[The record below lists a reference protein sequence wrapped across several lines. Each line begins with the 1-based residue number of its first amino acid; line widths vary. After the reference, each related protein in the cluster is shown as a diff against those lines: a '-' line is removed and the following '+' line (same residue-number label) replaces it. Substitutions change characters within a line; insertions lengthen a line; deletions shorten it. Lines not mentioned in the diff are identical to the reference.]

1 MFDYGLLNVNNSLR
15 EEERRAVCG
24 TRIINSQV
32 EEEEVGVCK
41 QLMDFSQC
49 VEVQREEEEWK
60 QGPIRCFKTDP
71 EILEMRSYFGPC
83 HHLNW
88 PNSH

>member
-15 EEERRAVCG
+15 EEERRAVRG

-32 EEEEVGVCK
+32 EEEEVGVRK

-49 VEVQREEEEWK
+49 VEVQREEEWK